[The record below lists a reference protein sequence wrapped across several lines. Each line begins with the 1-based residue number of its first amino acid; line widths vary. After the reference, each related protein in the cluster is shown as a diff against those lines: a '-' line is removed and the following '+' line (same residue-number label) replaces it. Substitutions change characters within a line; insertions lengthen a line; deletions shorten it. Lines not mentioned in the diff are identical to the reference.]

1 MMCGNVVPVPELI
14 PAFPLPPAVHGMVSM
29 SSSCPP
35 AHGMG
40 FMLIPQP
47 RPSIQVFAVLPI
59 RNALLL
65 K

>member
-14 PAFPLPPAVHGMVSM
+14 PAFPLPPAV
-29 SSSCPP
+29 
-35 AHGMG
+35 HGMG